1 MERCKI
7 LEIEHIHIWYDKW
20 MIFGCICIRMFF
32 LEYKYLRR
40 GIESEFRGSG
50 SGMIGNFLTIGRK
63 RVSISP
69 RKHLYRDPRL
79 LIQSG
84 ANDISFG
91 MESLEARR
99 SPSRQDSW
107 RN

>member
-1 MERCKI
+1 MNDFWIYIYIYFR
-7 LEIEHIHIWYDKW
+7 
-20 MIFGCICIRMFF
+20 GR
-32 LEYKYLRR
+32 RR
-40 GIESEFRGSG
+40 GIESEFRG
-50 SGMIGNFLTIGRK
+50 SGMIGNFLTIGRE